1 MAGMLRCSLSVFATS
16 LGYQVVNAAAR
27 LSRHCAGNR
36 QPVSSITDPTGM
48 MTAWEIV
55 MQERRRCV
63 RTRTLK
69 SARIIIDPKT
79 SALECIV
86 RNLSPSGALLLVTS
100 LAVPD
105 RFDLI
110 LSATR

>member
-1 MAGMLRCSLSVFATS
+1 M
-16 LGYQVVNAAAR
+16 
-27 LSRHCAGNR
+27 
-36 QPVSSITDPTGM
+36 
-48 MTAWEIV
+48 E
-55 MQERRRCV
+55 ERRRCM

-79 SALECIV
+79 SALDCIV
-86 RNLSPSGALLLVTS
+86 RNLSPGGALLLVSS

-110 LSATR
+110 FSASLARHACRVAWRGSDRVGVAFG